1 MLTSVQTAG
10 LIELYQGE
18 VLGEV
23 VFDALL
29 ATAENADQRWKL
41 SMLLQLETE
50 TKARLRPVLAALGI
64 DLAESAEMRS
74 QGLALAASLGP
85 LPWAEKMSTIYV
97 LLSET
102 FVPRYEQIE
111 ASFTGNSE
119 AAKSM
124 VEHET
129 ALMEMARREAAGE
142 SEGSAAGVE
151 ALLTHPIPYPNI

>member
-23 VFDALL
+23 VFNALL

-41 SMLLQLETE
+41 SMMLQLETE
-50 TKARLRPVLAALGI
+50 TKARLRPTLAAQGI
-64 DLAESAEMRS
+64 DIAESADMRTR
-74 QGLALAASLGP
+74 GLGLAASLGP
-85 LPWAEKMSTIYV
+85 LPWAEKMSTIHD
-97 LLSET
+97 LLRET
-102 FVPRYEQIE
+102 FVPRFQQIE
-111 ASFTGNSE
+111 ASFHGNSE
-119 AAKSM
+119 VAKSM

-142 SEGSAAGVE
+142 SAGSACGVE
-151 ALLTHPIPYPNI
+151 ALLTHPIPYPAG